1 MWSASYGYVD
11 DDDSDVKKYGDGD
24 GGDGFRASTEYIVLL
39 KIFEGGADEV
49 RQRKIHHSELRGE
62 ADGQRLTRTK
72 LEAPKERDKIPTIGT
87 RS

>member
-39 KIFEGGADEV
+39 KIFEGEGGA
-49 RQRKIHHSELRGE
+49 G
-62 ADGQRLTRTK
+62 
-72 LEAPKERDKIPTIGT
+72 
-87 RS
+87 